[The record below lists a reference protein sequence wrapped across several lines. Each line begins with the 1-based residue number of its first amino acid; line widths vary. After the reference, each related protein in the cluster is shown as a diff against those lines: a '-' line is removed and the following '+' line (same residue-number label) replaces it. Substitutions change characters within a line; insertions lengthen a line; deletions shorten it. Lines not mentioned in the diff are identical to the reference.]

1 MSSCSE
7 SLAVIF
13 LFIVLYISIQKT
25 GYSFFFFFFFF
36 FLCFVIIK
44 GVKVFWLVQKLVGLK
59 VLNLKLD
66 LEFGVYQMKKYF
78 GIVILFFAFVVIG

>member
-25 GYSFFFFFFFF
+25 GYSFFFV
-36 FLCFVIIK
+36 LYFVIIK
-44 GVKVFWLVQKLVGLK
+44 GVKVFLTSPKIGWFESFKL
-59 VLNLKLD
+59 
-66 LEFGVYQMKKYF
+66 EIRF
-78 GIVILFFAFVVIG
+78 